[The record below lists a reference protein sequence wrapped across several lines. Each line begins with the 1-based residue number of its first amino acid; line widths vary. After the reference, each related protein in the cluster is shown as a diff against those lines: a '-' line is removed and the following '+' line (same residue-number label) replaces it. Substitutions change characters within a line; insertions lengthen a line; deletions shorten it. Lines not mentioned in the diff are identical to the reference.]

1 MCIRVR
7 VAHDWNGDVEGGWN
21 EFGGSE
27 INSVFR
33 FFFFSE
39 FQREVVVVVVVVV
52 FRARVVFN
60 QRCLFRSFVE
70 CL

>member
-1 MCIRVR
+1 MYVY
-7 VAHDWNGDVEGGWN
+7 VYVEHDWNGDVKGGWN
-21 EFGGSE
+21 ELGE
-27 INSVFR
+27 INFVFR
-33 FFFFSE
+33 FFFFFSE
-39 FQREVVVVVVVVV
+39 FQREVVVV

>member
-1 MCIRVR
+1 ME
-7 VAHDWNGDVEGGWN
+7 HDWNGDVKGGWN
-21 EFGGSE
+21 ELGGSE
-27 INSVFR
+27 INSVFCF

-39 FQREVVVVVVVVV
+39 FQREVVVV

>member
-7 VAHDWNGDVEGGWN
+7 LEHDWNGDVEGGWN

-39 FQREVVVVVVVVV
+39 FQREVVVVVVVV

>member
-1 MCIRVR
+1 MCVCVR
-7 VAHDWNGDVEGGWN
+7 VEHDWNGDAKGGWN
-21 EFGGSE
+21 ELGSSE

-39 FQREVVVVVVVVV
+39 FQREVVVV